1 MTPLVTHSYQNHA
14 LKINCSY
21 TPMGFVHTRGFAPS
35 INTNYDGKLEFFHF
49 SLPSSQEQLMTSVSV
64 PEVGLSI
71 NLMFCVIVYLEK
83 DMANHLKRQFT

>member
-21 TPMGFVHTRGFAPS
+21 IVLGFVHTHCFAPS
-35 INTNYDGKLEFFHF
+35 IYANYHGKLEFCHF

-64 PEVGLSI
+64 PEVGLSD

-83 DMANHLKRQFT
+83 GKAYRLKGLI